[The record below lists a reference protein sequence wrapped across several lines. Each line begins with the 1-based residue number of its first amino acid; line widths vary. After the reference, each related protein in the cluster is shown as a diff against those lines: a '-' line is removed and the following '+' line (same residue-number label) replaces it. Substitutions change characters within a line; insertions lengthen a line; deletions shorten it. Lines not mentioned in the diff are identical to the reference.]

1 MTLQRAR
8 TFAATL
14 TVAALVALGAAGC
27 GSGDNAELQG
37 GAGNPATGE
46 NAPADAKGAVA
57 LAAEKTKQQSYRMTM
72 TMDPEMTMEA
82 VVDPVAKTGHTTMS
96 INAEGV
102 SLETEMILLDE
113 DIYVKT
119 TGDGPLASDKWMH
132 MKSDGLGD
140 AFSTSQVDPAE
151 FLAGADEVVRVD
163 EHTYTGVLDLST
175 VSAGAFGGGLG
186 EKFGAD
192 FTEIPFTLTLD
203 DEGRLS
209 RMETT
214 MKGMGTDGTDR
225 TAVVTMSDY
234 GTPVD
239 VTAPPADQVD
249 EMPGFGE

>member
-1 MTLQRAR
+1 MTLKRAR

-27 GSGDNAELQG
+27 GGGGELQG
-37 GAGNPATGE
+37 GGTPADVQ

-57 LAAEKTKQQSYRMTM
+57 LAAEKTNEQSYRMTM
-72 TMDPEMTMEA
+72 TMEPEMTMEA
-82 VVDPVAKTGHTTMS
+82 LVDPVAKTGHTTVSMS
-96 INAEGV
+96 AEGM
-102 SLETEMILLDE
+102 SLESEMILIGE

-119 TGDGPLASDKWMH
+119 TGGALTSDKWMH
-132 MKSDGLGD
+132 MKSAELGQ
-140 AFSTSQVDPAE
+140 AFSASQVDPTE
-151 FLAGADEVVRVD
+151 FLAKADDVVQVD

-175 VSAGAFGGGLG
+175 VDASAFGGGVG
-186 EKFGAD
+186 EKFGQD
-192 FTEIPFTLTLD
+192 FTAIPFTLTLD

-214 MKGMGTDGTDR
+214 MKGMGGDGGDR

-239 VTAPPADQVD
+239 VTAPPADQVE
-249 EMPGFGE
+249 EMPGFGN